1 AKSALKSGA
10 FSIQLDTPSAGQLY
24 SMDMAWQIDE
34 SKITISDKSAK
45 IAAIYFALVQS
56 GEQKNLFLGSYAY
69 TPSGVSATVATYV
82 YCNKSLS
89 IKGMETFD
97 NEAIIFDVKFNKGW
111 NVMLAKVNSTL
122 EETPV
127 TSMSYTSVASTSG
140 LVLIWTIIDLEAY
153 GVALPSKI
161 MSSKFFK

>member
-1 AKSALKSGA
+1 MKKLYFIAISLLAFSFAFISCEEKVSTEDHSKISGTVENGSSLNSPSDSVYVYMEDGFDTPYAKSALKSGA

-82 YCNKSLS
+82 YC
-89 IKGMETFD
+89 
-97 NEAIIFDVKFNKGW
+97 
-111 NVMLAKVNSTL
+111 
-122 EETPV
+122 
-127 TSMSYTSVASTSG
+127 
-140 LVLIWTIIDLEAY
+140 
-153 GVALPSKI
+153 
-161 MSSKFFK
+161 